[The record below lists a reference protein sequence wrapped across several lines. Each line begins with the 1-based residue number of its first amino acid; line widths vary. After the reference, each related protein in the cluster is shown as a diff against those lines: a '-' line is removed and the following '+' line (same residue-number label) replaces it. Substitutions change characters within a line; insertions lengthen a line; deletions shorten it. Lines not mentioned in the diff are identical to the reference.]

1 MINPSRS
8 VKRKKV
14 TKKKDVT
21 TIKLRLNTIIL
32 DNRLLVQIEER
43 VIQINGIRT
52 RWRVFTTSSH

>member
-43 VIQINGIRT
+43 VIHINGIRT

>member
-52 RWRVFTTSSH
+52 RWRVCTTSSH